1 MIVQEISGPEVEIP
15 VITLAPELEQMLHQ
29 SMQATGGE
37 GPNIEPS
44 LAERMQKSLEDA
56 SQRQE
61 MIGQPAIL
69 LTSGMLRSTLSRFV
83 KHTIP
88 NLRVISYQEV
98 PDEKQ
103 IRIVSAV
110 GQ

>member
-1 MIVQEISGPEVEIP
+1 MIVQEISGPELEIP

-29 SMQATGGE
+29 SMQATGGD
-37 GPNIEPS
+37 GPNIEPG
-44 LAERMQKSLEDA
+44 LAERMQQSLADA
-56 SQRQE
+56 AQKQE
-61 MIGQPAIL
+61 MVGQPAIL
-69 LTSGMLRSTLSRFV
+69 LTSGMLRATLSRFV

-88 NLRVISYQEV
+88 NLRVISYQEI

>member
-1 MIVQEISGPEVEIP
+1 MV
-15 VITLAPELEQMLHQ
+15 
-29 SMQATGGE
+29 
-37 GPNIEPS
+37 
-44 LAERMQKSLEDA
+44 
-56 SQRQE
+56 
-61 MIGQPAIL
+61 GQPAIL

-110 GQ
+110 GQQG